1 MGGERDFGSDGARAA
16 LVVDVE
22 GYLAGWKQLLAS
34 LREISGVRPHA
45 LAAASVEL
53 QARARACGFGGLAH
67 HLSRLDALVD
77 GDQRFPVTELG
88 ATLEDVGQLLQQA
101 KDALSPVEH
110 AYALPLPPMPPR
122 PPAQGPANA
131 GAGPPAGEIAP
142 PPLLTA
148 YRTRSDFEP
157 APPPALQPPPPVSL
171 PGAAQAGGDTMVSEA
186 GPAGMLFRDRRPAAS
201 SSPAPS
207 EPPRLD
213 TTPSAPPQV
222 AVAPK
227 AGFAVVQPAPSVG
240 VVGRTLFGLR
250 AFGSARAKAETPP
263 ANAPGS
269 ILGLGGVGRA
279 PPAPPPLISA
289 PLPSLHEHPKGGAM
303 TDFLRRR
310 NKPSAAK
317 AAPKRERRA
326 AKPRA
331 QRPRGARDAVRTL
344 SWGFVAL
351 GGVGLLATV
360 LVIVLLVTRRS
371 QPDDENPTT
380 SISGAPRASGP
391 PAHAALPSP
400 GLTTVEEHLQG
411 LLPQIH
417 QHGGKESP
425 ELRNAL
431 DQDAELQLKL
441 GRMPSCEGSEAL
453 CSEWRKA
460 RQLFSL
466 PDAGTALAKRRRPPS
481 ALRSRWLLGL
491 TLPEIGVE
499 DDERVR
505 REFEFNT
512 EHAAGRERF
521 QTMLFRC
528 GSYRDQI
535 QATLARYD
543 LPESLM
549 AVVMAES
556 ACIVEAK
563 SPKNALGLWQF
574 IPGAARA
581 YNLRVIEDVVDERL
595 SPAKSSE
602 AAARFLADMYRKFG
616 SWDLVFAGYNCGPFG
631 MATRLHLAGAD
642 ARFWD
647 LVDASL
653 VPEETAGYVPRI
665 QAYALIMKNLS
676 RLKFAGAQMRAPEVT
691 ADLDAPPGTRLGLIA
706 RAASTS
712 VIQIRRLNRDIL
724 GDVVPDIPGQ
734 KFAVQVPRDVVFQA
748 RESLQEL
755 LDGHDKSD
763 LCVPPTFDWGR
774 EHFTD
779 ERAARCKPTE
789 PAAEATTPK

>member
-1 MGGERDFGSDGARAA
+1 MGGESDFDGDGAQAA
-16 LVVDVE
+16 LVIDVE
-22 GYLAGWKQLLAS
+22 RYLASWKQLIAAPHGGARPGTLGSAS
-34 LREISGVRPHA
+34 R
-45 LAAASVEL
+45 EL
-53 QARARACGFGGLAH
+53 QTRARAFGFGGLAH
-67 HLSRLDALVD
+67 HLGRVDALVD
-77 GDQRFPVTELG
+77 ADGRFPIAELS
-88 ATLEDVGQLLQQA
+88 ATLEDVQQLLEQV
-101 KDALSPVEH
+101 KEALSPRARAH
-110 AYALPLPPMPPR
+110 LQQPPPI
-122 PPAQGPANA
+122 AGPAHPA
-131 GAGPPAGEIAP
+131 GHAPGEIAP

-148 YRTRSDFEP
+148 YRSRVSEP
-157 APPPALQPPPPVSL
+157 APPPPVQPPPAPLGPRPVSS
-171 PGAAQAGGDTMVSEA
+171 DTMLSEPSPVL
-186 GPAGMLFRDRRPAAS
+186 GLDRRGTRDAAGLPV
-201 SSPAPS
+201 SPLA

-213 TTPSAPPQV
+213 ATAASAPPQY
-222 AVAPK
+222 AAPPLEVRAEHARAPAPQ
-227 AGFAVVQPAPSVG
+227 AGFAVVQPSPSVG
-240 VVGRTLFGLR
+240 VVGKTLFGLR
-250 AFGSARAKAETPP
+250 AFGSGRSKAEP
-263 ANAPGS
+263 APGQAPS
-269 ILGLGGVGRA
+269 SVLGLGSVRRT

-289 PLPSLHEHPKGGAM
+289 PLPPLHDQPRESAM

-310 NKPSAAK
+310 SKPD
-317 AAPKRERRA
+317 APKRERRA
-326 AKPRA
+326 APARA
-331 QRPRGARDAVRTL
+331 ARPRRRRSSVSAM

-351 GGVGLLATV
+351 GAVGLVATV
-360 LVIVLLVTRRS
+360 VVIVLLVTRRS
-371 QPDDENPTT
+371 KPDDPLPQA
-380 SISGAPRASGP
+380 SLSGAPLVSGAPARAGVP
-391 PAHAALPSP
+391 RPR
-400 GLTTVEEHLQG
+400 LTTDEERLQG
-411 LLPQIH
+411 LLPAVHEQ
-417 QHGGKESP
+417 GGKESP
-425 ELRNAL
+425 ELR
-431 DQDAELQLKL
+431 DVVDEDAALQLKL
-441 GRMPSCEGSEAL
+441 AQMTSCDGPDAL

-460 RQLFSL
+460 RQLFSMA
-466 PDAGTALAKRRRPPS
+466 DAGAVPKRRQPS
-481 ALRSRWLLGL
+481 ALRSRWLMGL

-505 REFEFNT
+505 REFEFHT

-581 YNLRVIEDVVDERL
+581 YNLRVIEGKVDERL

-631 MATRLHLAGAD
+631 MATRLHLAGDGAG
-642 ARFWD
+642 FWD

-724 GDVVPDIPGQ
+724 GDVVPEIPGQ

-755 LDGHDKSD
+755 LSSRDNSD

-774 EHFTD
+774 QQFTD
-779 ERAARCKPTE
+779 AMAARCKPAE
-789 PAAEATTPK
+789 AAPAAAP